1 MAEWVKVAAVG
12 EVNKGQKKQIDLDG
26 LAVLLFNVEGEYYAI
41 EDVCTHDGAPLGN
54 GRFNGKQIS
63 CPRHGARFD
72 VCTGKAL
79 TMPAV
84 EPVETY
90 PVKVEGNDILIE
102 VDL

>member
-1 MAEWVKVAAVG
+1 MAEWVKVAQIG
-12 EVNKGQKKQIDLDG
+12 EVAPGQKKPIDLDG
-26 LAVLLFNVEGEYYAI
+26 IAVLLFNVGGQYYAI
-41 EDVCTHDGAPLGN
+41 EDVCTHDGAPLAG
-54 GRFNGKQIS
+54 GRFSGNSIA

-72 VCTGKAL
+72 VCTGRAL

-90 PVKVEGNDILIE
+90 PVKIEGNDILVE

>member
-1 MAEWVKVAAVG
+1 MAAWVKAAAVSEIG
-12 EVNKGQKKQIDLDG
+12 PGQRKAVDLEG
-26 LAVLLFNVEGEYYAI
+26 LAVLLFNVNGQYYAI
-41 EDVCTHDGAPLGN
+41 EDVCTHDGAPLAG
-54 GRFNGKQIS
+54 GRFNNTWVA

-90 PVKVEGNDILIE
+90 PVKVEGNDILVE
-102 VDL
+102 VEL